1 MPLAI
6 GFDYGLSRIGVATGQ
21 TLTQTASPLTALPAQ
36 NGTPHWETVE
46 QLLAEWKPD
55 VVVVGLPLHQ
65 DGTMSNMAD
74 RAKKFGQRIHG
85 RFGVRVA
92 FIDEYESTREAREHL
107 SYSGKASD
115 QGGKLDATAA
125 SIILERWLGEQHARD
140 SISKSD

>member
-1 MPLAI
+1 MPLAL

-65 DGTMSNMAD
+65 DGTMSDMAD
-74 RAKKFGQRIHG
+74 RAKKFGQRIQG
-85 RFGVRVA
+85 RFGVQIA

-107 SYSGKASD
+107 KYRSKASD
-115 QGGKLDATAA
+115 QDGKLDATAA
-125 SIILERWLGEQHARD
+125 SVILERWLGEQHA
-140 SISKSD
+140 

>member
-1 MPLAI
+1 MPLAL

-36 NGTPHWETVE
+36 NGTPQWETVE

-55 VVVVGLPLHQ
+55 VVVIGLPLYQ
-65 DGTMSNMAD
+65 DGTMSDMAD

-107 SYSGKASD
+107 KYRGKASD
-115 QGGKLDATAA
+115 QDGKLDATAA
-125 SIILERWLGEQHARD
+125 RIILERWLGEQHA
-140 SISKSD
+140 

>member
-1 MPLAI
+1 MPLAL

-36 NGTPHWETVE
+36 NGIPQWETVE
-46 QLLAEWKPD
+46 QLLAKWKPD

-65 DGTMSNMAD
+65 DGTMSDMAD

-107 SYSGKASD
+107 NYSGKASD
-115 QGGKLDATAA
+115 QEGKLDATAA
-125 SIILERWLGEQHARD
+125 SIILERWLGEQHA
-140 SISKSD
+140 